1 MNDDDEGSFGCCVV
15 VGSVPAR
22 VLAQIVREGRSQ
34 RVLAVLWWNE
44 KLELELR
51 CCRL

>member
-1 MNDDDEGSFGCCVV
+1 MNDDDDDEGRCCVV

-22 VLAQIVREGRSQ
+22 VLAQIVRGGRSQ

-51 CCRL
+51 CGRL